1 MPDFYPPQMTPV
13 LVRLTQSVSPWLGRS
28 RYRMRLEIAPDCLE
42 KLAAVSEHR
51 LLLLPNHPTHFDWV
65 ALFLLS
71 ARCGELFHYLAA
83 YERFGTLEGQFLQRM
98 GAYSIRRGLGDRPS
112 VAKTLEI
119 LMQPQCRLVIFSEGG
134 FSFQNDTVMPFR
146 TGGVQCAMQAMN
158 KLVKQ
163 GESIPDF
170 YALPIAIKYQYVGDM
185 AAVID
190 STLARL
196 EKALWVFPNSF
207 DFYDRLL
214 VVADQVLMGFERDYG
229 LPIQE
234 TVRRS
239 RNDRIVRVKDHILH
253 YCEQKLEI
261 QPNLDDPLRERVYK
275 IQRVLESR
283 SVDLAA
289 DAPRTY
295 DAISRAASQLLN
307 FNAIYDGYVAASPT
321 SERFLDTLIRLE
333 RAVFGIDQPPPK
345 GDRNVIIRIGEPV
358 NLKDSFEQ
366 YQQQRAIVVDTLTE
380 NLRQGVQDNL
390 NLISRTNAVSG

>member
-1 MPDFYPPQMTPV
+1 MPDFYPPRMTPV
-13 LVRLTQSVSPWLGRS
+13 LVRLTQSISPWLGRS
-28 RYRMRLEIAPDCLE
+28 RYRMRLEIAPESLE
-42 KLAAVSEHR
+42 KLALLSEHR
-51 LLLLPNHPTHFDWV
+51 LLLLPNHPTHYDWV

-83 YERFGTLEGQFLQRM
+83 YERFGTLEGRFLQRM
-98 GAYSIRRGLGDRPS
+98 GAYSVRRGMGDRPS

-119 LMQPQCRLVIFSEGG
+119 LMRPRCRLVVFSEGG

-158 KLVKQ
+158 KLAKQ
-163 GESIPDF
+163 GKPIPDF

-185 AAVID
+185 APVID

-196 EKALWVFPNSF
+196 EKALWVFPVSP

-214 VVADQVLMGFERDYG
+214 VVADQVLLGFERDYG

-234 TVRRS
+234 TVQQS
-239 RNDRIVRVKDHILH
+239 RNERIIRVKNHILQ

-261 QPNLDDPLRERVYK
+261 SPNLQDPLRERVYK

-283 SVDLAA
+283 SVELAVES
-289 DAPRTY
+289 PRTY
-295 DAISRAASQLLN
+295 DSISRAASQLLN
-307 FNAIYDGYVAASPT
+307 FNAIYDGYVAARPT
-321 SERFLDTLIRLE
+321 SERFLDTLVRLE

-345 GDRNVIIRIGEPV
+345 GDRKVIIRIGNPV
-358 NLKDSFEQ
+358 NLKDSFEH
-366 YQQQRAIVVDTLTE
+366 YQHQRAGVVDTLTE
-380 NLRQGVQDNL
+380 KLRQEVQDNL
-390 NLISRTNAVSG
+390 NLMN